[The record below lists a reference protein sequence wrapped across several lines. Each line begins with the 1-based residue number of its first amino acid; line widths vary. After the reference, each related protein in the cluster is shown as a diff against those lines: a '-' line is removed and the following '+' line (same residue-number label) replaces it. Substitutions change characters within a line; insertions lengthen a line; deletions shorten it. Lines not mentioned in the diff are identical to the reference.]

1 MTSTALAA
9 RSGQSPVRQ
18 RIQML
23 RAPVRIVVQEW
34 RLIRGNATAILAL
47 AAFGSA
53 VVYALWTG
61 SSFVRQQHLAA
72 QRVEAENEARLA
84 DLRGRAEVLERQA
97 AMTPAESVSVPAFGP
112 RHPVYAI
119 GWARPHAVLPPA
131 PLAFLAVGES
141 DLVPHAFEVRTNVPM
156 EAFAATERTE
166 HPLAAL
172 TGHLDFEFV
181 VVFLYPLAIVGLMF
195 NAVSEE
201 REHGTLRLLLSQ
213 PVSLRAVVGAKL
225 LARAACL
232 HVVFIAAVILGV
244 AMAETGGATGGR
256 AAGSVAVTATVGL
269 YGTFWLAV
277 TALVAGRAQTSG
289 CAALL
294 LVAIWLAVV
303 IVQPAAASFMAEAMF
318 PAPSRVELVNARRA
332 ADAVVA
338 TATTSLE
345 AKLFEAYPE
354 YADLTVKTVLGR
366 EYVGNAAEAVE
377 MDRQMADIRQ
387 RAASQR
393 NRRSRLL
400 SWARVAAPAMLVRD
414 GVRALAG
421 TDAARY
427 EDFLR
432 QLGEYHAE
440 WRRYFWPRT
449 FVLSPMSTAEY
460 DGVPRFRF
468 RERGQVDVIGSAL
481 LAATPL
487 AVMTAAMM
495 IGAIALLR
503 RAEPQPDRG

>member
-1 MTSTALAA
+1 
-9 RSGQSPVRQ
+9 VRQ
-18 RIQML
+18 RIQTL
-23 RAPVRIVVQEW
+23 RAPARIVGQEW

-53 VVYALWTG
+53 VMYALVTG
-61 SSFVRQQHLAA
+61 SSFVRQQHVAA

-84 DLRGRAEVLERQA
+84 DLRGRAEALERQVA
-97 AMTPAESVSVPAFGP
+97 VTPAGHASVPAFGP

-119 GWARPHAVLPPA
+119 GWGRPHAVLPPA

-172 TGHLDFEFV
+172 TGNLDFEFV

-213 PVSLRAVVGAKL
+213 PVSLRAVVAAKI

-232 HVVFIAAVILGV
+232 HVVFIGAVVVSV
-244 AMAETGGATGGR
+244 AMAGTGGATGGR
-256 AAGSVAVTATVGL
+256 AAGAAAVTATVGL
-269 YGTFWLAV
+269 YGAFWLAV
-277 TALVAGRAQTSG
+277 TALVAGHARTSAR
-289 CAALL
+289 AALL

-332 ADAVVA
+332 ADATVA
-338 TATTSLE
+338 TATTNLE
-345 AKLFEAYPE
+345 AKFFEAYPE
-354 YADLTVKTVLGR
+354 YAGLTVTTVLGR

-393 NRRSRLL
+393 DRRNRLL
-400 SWARVAAPAMLVRD
+400 SWARIVAPAMLVRD

-421 TDAARY
+421 ADAARY

-432 QLGEYHAE
+432 QLAEYHAE

-468 RERGQVDVIGSAL
+468 REPNQMAVAR
-481 LAATPL
+481 LAPPTATPL
-487 AVMTAAMM
+487 VAVTAAMI

-503 RAEPQPDRG
+503 RAEP